1 VHLIDIYI
9 IIWYAF
15 VWLPAMAQELQRT
28 PVQKQQQAKT
38 RELIEA
44 IVLLENSEPEV
55 EQIILQKPEE
65 NLLVLTKP
73 STSGGGPG

>member
-1 VHLIDIYI
+1 
-9 IIWYAF
+9 
-15 VWLPAMAQELQRT
+15 MAQELQRT